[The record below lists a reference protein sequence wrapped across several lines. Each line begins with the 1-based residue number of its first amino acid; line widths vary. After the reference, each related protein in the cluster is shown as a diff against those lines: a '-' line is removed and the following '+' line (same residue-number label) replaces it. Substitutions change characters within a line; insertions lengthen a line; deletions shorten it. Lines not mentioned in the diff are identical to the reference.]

1 MITLR
6 FSISMSVG
14 YLLDVV
20 WLMPTITDFPILE
33 RPDAFLFSVLR
44 RLEVWHNARV
54 TIMLGKGLEGK
65 DHPSLV
71 HWKTFIESRV
81 VELRASPDGTDTKVE
96 DILSQSASLAWQGQ
110 VKYISSR
117 VSVYPLNPFRVQV
130 YFFLNIFIIFFWK
143 HQLNKCK
150 NTSKSNVVN
159 KSDGIPYL
167 PA

>member
-1 MITLR
+1 
-6 FSISMSVG
+6 MSVG

-81 VELRASPDGTDTKVE
+81 VELRAADGTDTKVE

-117 VSVYPLNPFRVQV
+117 VSVYPLNP
-130 YFFLNIFIIFFWK
+130 YSSSSLFFVFSTI
-143 HQLNKCK
+143 
-150 NTSKSNVVN
+150 
-159 KSDGIPYL
+159 
-167 PA
+167 